1 MNIQPRDGQQPENQ
15 PIRYSSDAMV
25 ARRRRII
32 ETALD
37 LMARNGGD
45 FTMRDLAKE
54 SGVATG
60 TLYNL
65 FGGQDALVAEAV
77 ITVYEER
84 VTALAVMPETD
95 DVTDIIRARGDAA
108 HAEIMRVPAYAIKMA
123 HLYFAGPP
131 GSPVRNT
138 LHAIPAA
145 FWVGLLKDMDRE
157 GALAAWVD
165 SAMLADE
172 LTSAQ
177 YGVVARWAAGD
188 MDDEALPT
196 RTFYVACAML
206 VGALKGAR
214 KKQIRAAL
222 TDMDKALKTADAA

>member
-1 MNIQPRDGQQPENQ
+1 MTIQQAPLK
-15 PIRYSSDAMV
+15 YSSDAMV

-32 ETALD
+32 ETALG
-37 LMARNGGD
+37 LMAHNDGD
-45 FTMRDLAKE
+45 FTMRDLARE

-77 ITVYEER
+77 MTVYEER
-84 VTALAVMPETD
+84 VNALAVQPATD
-95 DVTDIIRARGDAA
+95 NVADRVRVRGDAA

-131 GSPVRNT
+131 GSTVRDT
-138 LHAIPAA
+138 LHAIPTM
-145 FWVGLLKDMDRE
+145 FWTGLLNDMDRE
-157 GALAAWVD
+157 GALGAWV
-165 SAMLADE
+165 APVLLADE

-188 MDDEALPT
+188 MDDKALRT
-196 RTFYVACAML
+196 RTFYVACALL
-206 VGALKGAR
+206 VGALKGVR
-214 KKQIRAAL
+214 KKQVRAAL
-222 TDMDKALKTADAA
+222 EAVMI